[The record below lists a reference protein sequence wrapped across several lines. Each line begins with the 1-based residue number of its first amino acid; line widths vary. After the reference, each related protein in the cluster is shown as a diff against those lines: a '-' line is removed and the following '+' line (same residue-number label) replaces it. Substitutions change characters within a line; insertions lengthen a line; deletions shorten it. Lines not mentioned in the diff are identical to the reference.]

1 VLVLTRRIDESIIVG
16 NEITITV
23 LEVRGDQVRIGIQ
36 APRSVQVHRE
46 EVFRQIE
53 EENAQAAR
61 SAGRALAA
69 VARMPGG
76 SRKPPPI
83 RPRRDDTSAPTPPSG
98 DDGPA
103 DPASH

>member
-1 VLVLTRRIDESIIVG
+1 MLVLTRRIDESIIVG

-61 SAGRALAA
+61 SAERALAA

-76 SRKPPPI
+76 SRRPPPI
-83 RPRRDDTSAPTPPSG
+83 RTRRDDASPPAPPSS
-98 DDGPA
+98 DDDPSGP
-103 DPASH
+103 PSR